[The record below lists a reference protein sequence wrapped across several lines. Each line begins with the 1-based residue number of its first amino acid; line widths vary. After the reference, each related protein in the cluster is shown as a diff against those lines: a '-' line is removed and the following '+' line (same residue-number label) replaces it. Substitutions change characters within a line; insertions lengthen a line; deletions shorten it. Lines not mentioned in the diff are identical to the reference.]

1 MNQAVKIALSIFGI
15 YIFILSITSIAS
27 FVGLSTED
35 YINYL
40 LWIVALLIFWLFL
53 PKTTGSA
60 FFN

>member
-1 MNQAVKIALSIFGI
+1 MNQAVKIALSILGI
-15 YIFILSITSIAS
+15 YVFILSITSIAS

-53 PKTTGSA
+53 PKTTGSV

>member
-1 MNQAVKIALSIFGI
+1 MNQALRIAMTIFGI
-15 YIFILSITSIAS
+15 YIFILSITSIAA
-27 FVGLSTED
+27 FVGISTDE

-53 PKTTGSA
+53 PKTTGSV

>member
-15 YIFILSITSIAS
+15 YIFVLSVTPIAG
-27 FVGLSTED
+27 FIGLSTED
-35 YINYL
+35 YVNYL

-53 PKTTGSA
+53 PKTTGSV

>member
-1 MNQAVKIALSIFGI
+1 MNQAVKIALSILGI
-15 YIFILSITSIAS
+15 YVFILSITSIAS

-40 LWIVALLIFWLFL
+40 LWIGALLIFWLFL
-53 PKTTGSA
+53 PKTTGSV